1 MIWLSIALLSLLALA
16 PAAIPLWRRTR
27 QIRDERSAALAL
39 HEAQLSEI
47 DRDLA
52 IGLIAPTEH
61 DIARLEIQRRI
72 LVADTAPAEA
82 ADAISPL
89 FVWGALGLIPAA
101 AIGLYLTNGVPSMPA
116 MPLGP
121 RLVAQHEQNTKNDA
135 VLNRLRQTLAQL
147 PANDPN
153 LRQGYLLL
161 GQAEASRDHYAE
173 AADAWKHALD
183 LSFDAEV
190 AARAA
195 EAITRANSHVT
206 PEALTL
212 FRKALDAAPK
222 DAPWRGPVQAR
233 IAEGE
238 HDQDNP

>member
-1 MIWLSIALLSLLALA
+1 MIWLSVAVLSLLALL
-16 PAAIPLWRRTR
+16 PAALPLWRRSK

-47 DRDLA
+47 DRDLT

-72 LVADTAPAEA
+72 LTADTAPTQAV
-82 ADAISPL
+82 DT
-89 FVWGALGLIPAA
+89 IPAGVIWAVLAVLPLA
-101 AIGLYLTNGVPSMPA
+101 AIALYLTNGIPGLPA
-116 MPLGP
+116 QPLGP
-121 RLVAQHEQNTKNDA
+121 RLVAQHMQNTRNDA
-135 VLNRLRQTLAQL
+135 ILVRLRQTLSQL

-161 GQAEASRDHYAE
+161 GQAEASGAHYAA
-173 AADAWKHALD
+173 AADAWNHALK
-183 LSFDAEV
+183 LGFDPEV
-190 AARAA
+190 AARTA
-195 EAITRANSHVT
+195 EAMTRANNHVT
-206 PEALTL
+206 PQALTL

-222 DAPWRGPVQAR
+222 DAPWRSSVQAR

-238 HDQDNP
+238 HEQDNP

>member
-27 QIRDERSAALAL
+27 QVRDERSAALAL

-52 IGLIAPTEH
+52 IGLIAPAEH

-82 ADAISPL
+82 ADAISPTL
-89 FVWGALGLIPAA
+89 VWVALGLIPLVAV
-101 AIGLYLTNGVPSMPA
+101 GLYLTNGVPSLPA
-116 MPLGP
+116 QPLGP
-121 RLVAQHEQNTKNDA
+121 RLVAQHEQNTKNDTI
-135 VLNRLRQTLAQL
+135 LNKLKQTLAQL
-147 PANDPN
+147 PADDPN

-161 GQAEASRDHYAE
+161 GQAEASREHYAE
-173 AADAWKHALD
+173 AAAAWQHALD
-183 LSFDAEV
+183 LSFDPEI
-190 AARAA
+190 AARTG
-195 EAITRANSHVT
+195 EALTRANGHVT
-206 PEALTL
+206 PEALAL

-222 DAPWRGPVQAR
+222 DAPWRGAAQAR
-233 IAEGE
+233 IAQGE